1 MDHKLRLFFSA
12 EQYIMPKKQ
21 TQRGCA
27 AKKQRKSRRKQ
38 RGGDMHKMYNYNNLA
53 QDPQRMMMTSQV
65 PPMTMK
71 TGGKRHSRKYYKRGG
86 SASLAYSAFNNVA
99 AQMTSKIADMTHI
112 GPSTATQPVAMA

>member
-1 MDHKLRLFFSA
+1 
-12 EQYIMPKKQ
+12 MPKKH

-27 AKKQRKSRRKQ
+27 GKKQKKSRRKQ

-53 QDPQRMMMTSQV
+53 QDTQRMITTSQV
-65 PPMTMK
+65 PPPAIK

-86 SASLAYSAFNNVA
+86 SNMIYSAFNNVA
-99 AQMTSKIADMTHI
+99 AQMTSKIADIAHI

>member
-1 MDHKLRLFFSA
+1 MRG
-12 EQYIMPKKQ
+12 KK
-21 TQRGCA
+21 T
-27 AKKQRKSRRKQ
+27 KKSKKNIKMQ

-53 QDPQRMMMTSQV
+53 QDPQRMIMTSQV
-65 PPMTMK
+65 PPMTIK

>member
-1 MDHKLRLFFSA
+1 
-12 EQYIMPKKQ
+12 MPKKH

-53 QDPQRMMMTSQV
+53 QDPQRMITTSQV

-86 SASLAYSAFNNVA
+86 SNMMYSAFNNVA
-99 AQMTSKIADMTHI
+99 AQMTSKFTNMTNML
-112 GPSTATQPVAMA
+112 PSTATQPVAMA